1 MKKKL
6 PIIIGLLVLLVV
18 GYMMWKKRNPK
29 PDTPEEKAG
38 AFGHACYCQGRYN
51 GTCFLPGCC
60 ERKCRRKIIS
70 QMDH

>member
-6 PIIIGLLVLLVV
+6 PIIIGLLVILVV
-18 GYMMWKKRNPK
+18 GYMIWKRR
-29 PDTPEEKAG
+29 EENAIEEDKAG

-60 ERKCRRKIIS
+60 ERKCRKKIIQ
-70 QMDH
+70 QMEH